1 MLQEHSVP
9 RASLFTSLMGN
20 WDPIFITDS
29 GCGCRGTRSPSGPD
43 PARESSSQRQS
54 QEAHAWEAAPS
65 MPRAFHDRGCQTV
78 HMHESCYLV
87 SGRTPSHLQTYGCLA
102 GAEPALSP
110 WTSHLAQLVT
120 FSQTLN
126 LSVPSFPY
134 LSTKDKTLLSELL

>member
-9 RASLFTSLMGN
+9 RDSLFTSLLGN

-54 QEAHAWEAAPS
+54 QEAHAREAAPS

-87 SGRTPSHLQTYGCLA
+87 SGRTPSRLQTYGCLA